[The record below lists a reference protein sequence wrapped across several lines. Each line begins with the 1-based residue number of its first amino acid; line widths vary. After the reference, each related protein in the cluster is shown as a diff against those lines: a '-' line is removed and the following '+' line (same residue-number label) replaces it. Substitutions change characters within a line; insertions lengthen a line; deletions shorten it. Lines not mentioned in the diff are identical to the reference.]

1 MIRAI
6 FILSTFIAL
15 ILSGCASIEVAK
27 EVTKASNSIKTS
39 FKKVVLQEEEQKL
52 QEEEQKEK
60 ISHEK
65 ITLENKETVILL
77 EEEQKEKILFEK
89 KEIVKAKKQ
98 SKKVILKQNKII
110 KINFIGKT
118 LTELTKELGEPKI
131 LREDGKTRT
140 ARFDTQ
146 NCRIFIYFN
155 STLQKPQSE
164 YYELRNTSGELVEE
178 QKNIEKCF
186 KEIKLA

>member
-15 ILSGCASIEVAK
+15 ILSGCTSIEVAK
-27 EVTKASNSIKTS
+27 EVTKAGNSIKTS
-39 FKKVVLQEEEQKL
+39 FKKVILK
-52 QEEEQKEK
+52 EEEQKEI

-65 ITLENKETVILL
+65 ITIENKETVILQ

-118 LTELTKELGEPKI
+118 LTELTTELGEPKI

-164 YYELRNTSGELVEE
+164 YYELRNTIGELVEG

>member
-15 ILSGCASIEVAK
+15 ILSGCTSIEVAK
-27 EVTKASNSIKTS
+27 EVTKAGDSIKTS
-39 FKKVVLQEEEQKL
+39 FKKAVLQEEQKL
-52 QEEEQKEK
+52 PEEEKEGN
-60 ISHEK
+60 ISQEK
-65 ITLENKETVILL
+65 ITLENKEIIIL
-77 EEEQKEKILFEK
+77 EEQQKEKILFEK
-89 KEIVKAKKQ
+89 KEITKAKKQ
-98 SKKVILKQNKII
+98 GKKVILKQNKIA
-110 KINFIGKT
+110 KISFIGKT

-155 STLQKPQSE
+155 SALKKPQSE
-164 YYELRNTSGELVEE
+164 YYELRNSIGELVEE
-178 QKNIEKCF
+178 QKDIEKCF
-186 KEIKLA
+186 KEIKLV

>member
-6 FILSTFIAL
+6 LILSTSIAL
-15 ILSGCASIEVAK
+15 ILSGCASIEVPK
-27 EVTKASNSIKTS
+27 EVTKAGNSIKTS
-39 FKKVVLQEEEQKL
+39 FKKVILKEEEQKEIISHEKITIENKETVIL

-60 ISHEK
+60 IS
-65 ITLENKETVILL
+65 
-77 EEEQKEKILFEK
+77 FEK
-89 KEIVKAKKQ
+89 KKIVKTKKQ
-98 SKKVILKQNKII
+98 NKKVILKQNKIA
-110 KINFIGKT
+110 KISFVGKT

-131 LREDGKTRT
+131 LREDGNTRT
-140 ARFDTQ
+140 ARFDTR

-155 STLQKPQSE
+155 STIQKPQSE

>member
-15 ILSGCASIEVAK
+15 ILSGCTSIEVAK

-77 EEEQKEKILFEK
+77 EEEQKEKILFK
-89 KEIVKAKKQ
+89 KKKLLRLKNKVK
-98 SKKVILKQNKII
+98 
-110 KINFIGKT
+110 
-118 LTELTKELGEPKI
+118 
-131 LREDGKTRT
+131 
-140 ARFDTQ
+140 
-146 NCRIFIYFN
+146 
-155 STLQKPQSE
+155 
-164 YYELRNTSGELVEE
+164 
-178 QKNIEKCF
+178 
-186 KEIKLA
+186 KLF